1 MTYTYTPEECDRK
14 VKYYFKDCEETR
26 KVFPDEAG
34 MLNYLDIDDDE
45 YEAMKEDEDYRKIFR
60 WALRRR
66 RSWLERA
73 MVSDNKK
80 ANGSM
85 NALKQPQNGGYSDRP
100 IENKE
105 RKLIVRLE
113 GLEDEPVQKSK
124 RTGKEG

>member
-1 MTYTYTPEECDRK
+1 MDFTYTPEECDKK

-34 MLNYLDIDDDE
+34 MLNYLDIDDEE
-45 YEAMKEDEDYRKIFR
+45 YEEMKVHDDYKKIFR
-60 WALRRR
+60 WAMRRR

-105 RKLIVRLE
+105 RKLIVKLE
-113 GLEDEPVQKSK
+113 GLEK
-124 RTGKEG
+124 